1 MRRLQFILVIMLVN
15 LLTSCDKDMDDIERS
30 EAEVKALINIV
41 QEGEWNITNYTY
53 EGSNETANFSDY
65 VFSFQEANDLLAT
78 TNADEVLGTWR
89 ISDDSGDEFDP
100 YNDVDFNIFFDS
112 SGKLGQLTN
121 NYDII
126 SATANQ
132 IRLKLAA
139 NRDQQTATLTFSR
152 N

>member
-126 SATANQ
+126 SATANE